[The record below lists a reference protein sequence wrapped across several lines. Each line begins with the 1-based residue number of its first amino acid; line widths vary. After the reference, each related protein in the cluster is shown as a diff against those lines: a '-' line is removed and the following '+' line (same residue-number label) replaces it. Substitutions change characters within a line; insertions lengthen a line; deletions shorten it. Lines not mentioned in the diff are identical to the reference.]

1 MLAARGEIRAQQAV
15 RDYSVAEYY
24 KKNKYYGASKVY
36 YENVAKKYPDTRLAQ
51 EARARIAEV
60 SDKPAVPVNHL
71 QWLVDVFPESKKMG
85 PTIAAAPTTSTL
97 K

>member
-1 MLAARGEIRAQQAV
+1 MVRSAPQQAV

-24 KKNKYYGASKVY
+24 QKNKYYGASKVY
-36 YENVAKKYPDTRLAQ
+36 YENVATKYPDTRLAQ
-51 EARARIAEV
+51 EARARIEDV
-60 SDKPAVPVNHL
+60 RDKPPVPVNHL
-71 QWLVDVFPESKKMG
+71 QWLVDVFPESKKQG